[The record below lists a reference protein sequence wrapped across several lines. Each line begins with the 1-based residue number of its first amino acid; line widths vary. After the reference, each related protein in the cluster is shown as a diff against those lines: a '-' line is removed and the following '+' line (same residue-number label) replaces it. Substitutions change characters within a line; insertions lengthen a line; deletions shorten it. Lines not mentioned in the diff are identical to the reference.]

1 MAKYTP
7 DATIV
12 APMRPLCTNLLALVT
27 IAAIVVF
34 VLLPYP
40 SCFSSTF
47 ALCKSTSYESIVLT
61 LHWLNL
67 DQIMSS
73 LDIHRRK
80 RIMITAGK
88 QCDW

>member
-1 MAKYTP
+1 MYKYTP

-12 APMRPLCTNLLALVT
+12 APMRSFCTKLPALVT
-27 IAAIVVF
+27 IATIVVF
-34 VLLPYP
+34 VNLS

-61 LHWLNL
+61 LHWLNPH
-67 DQIMSS
+67 QIMSS
-73 LDIHRRK
+73 LGIHRRK
-80 RIMITAGK
+80 IIMITAGK